1 LKGLIE
7 NHAKLT
13 NSKVAKSILKN
24 WEKHQADFIK
34 VMPRDYKA
42 VLERKKKMVEKEGVL
57 R

>member
-1 LKGLIE
+1 
-7 NHAKLT
+7 
-13 NSKVAKSILKN
+13 VAKSILKN

-42 VLERKKKMVEKEGVL
+42 VLEKRKKLMEEEGVL